1 MGRRVVV
8 GTRGSEL
15 ALKQTGIVIRAL
27 EQQWP
32 GYRFEVKRIKTTGDK
47 IRDVALA
54 RIGDKGL
61 FTKELEI
68 ALLEGKIDLAVHS
81 MKDLPTLLPE
91 GLVIG
96 AVLAREYP
104 EDALISLSGT
114 TLDSLPP
121 GARVG
126 TSSLRRQAQLRHYR
140 PDLQVSPVRGN
151 VNTRLSRLKKGDFD
165 AVVLARAGLARLGL
179 QYHVTQL
186 LPYEVCLPA
195 VGQGAIGIE
204 IRAGDREI
212 SRVVSVI
219 NDEKSRAEITAERAF
234 MRRLEGG
241 CQVPIGALARA
252 AGTELTLAGV
262 VADVDGERLFRAE
275 ETGPVTE
282 AEAVGVRLAEKLL
295 AMGVAEILRSI
306 RELS

>member
-32 GYRFEVKRIKTTGDK
+32 GYRFEVKRIKTTGDR

-54 RIGDKGL
+54 KIGDKGL

-81 MKDLPTLLPE
+81 MKDLPTVLPE
-91 GLVIG
+91 GLVVG
-96 AVLAREYP
+96 AVLSREYP

-179 QYHVTQL
+179 QDHVTQL

-204 IRAGDREI
+204 IRAGDQEI
-212 SRVVSVI
+212 SHFVSVI
-219 NDEKSRAEITAERAF
+219 NDEKSRAEIAAERAF

-252 AGTELTLAGV
+252 TGAELTLAGV

-275 ETGPVTE
+275 ESGPLTE
-282 AEAVGVRLAEKLL
+282 AETVGVRLAEKLL
-295 AMGVAEILRSI
+295 AMGAAEILRSI

>member
-15 ALKQTGIVIRAL
+15 ALKQTGIVIQAL

-54 RIGDKGL
+54 KIGDKGL

-68 ALLEGKIDLAVHS
+68 ALLEEKIDLAVHS

-91 GLVIG
+91 GLVVG

-104 EDALISLSGT
+104 EDALISLSGA
-114 TLDSLPP
+114 TLDSLPR

-140 PDLQVSPVRGN
+140 PDLRISPVRGN
-151 VNTRLSRLKKGDFD
+151 VNTRLNRLKKGDFD

-179 QYHVTQL
+179 QDCVTQL

-212 SRVVSVI
+212 SRVLSVI

-252 AGTELTLAGV
+252 ADTELTLAGV

-275 ETGPVTE
+275 ETGPIAE
-282 AEAVGVRLAEKLL
+282 AEAVGIRLAEKLL
-295 AMGVAEILRSI
+295 AMGAAEILRSI

>member
-32 GYRFEVKRIKTTGDK
+32 GCRFEVKRIKTTGDK

-54 RIGDKGL
+54 KIGDKGL

-91 GLVIG
+91 GLVVG

-179 QYHVTQL
+179 QDHVTQL

-204 IRAGDREI
+204 IRAGDQEI
-212 SRVVSVI
+212 SDFVSVI

-252 AGTELTLAGV
+252 AGAELTLAGV

-275 ETGPVTE
+275 ETGPVAA
-282 AEAVGVRLAEKLL
+282 AETVGVRLAEKLL
-295 AMGVAEILRSI
+295 AMGAAEILRSI